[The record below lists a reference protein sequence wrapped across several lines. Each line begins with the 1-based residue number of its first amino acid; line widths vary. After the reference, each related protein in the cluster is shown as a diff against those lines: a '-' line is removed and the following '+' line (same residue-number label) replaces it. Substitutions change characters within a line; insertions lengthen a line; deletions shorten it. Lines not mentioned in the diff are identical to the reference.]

1 MFPFSLLFITELD
14 KPIVDKERLTR
25 HVDNLRLS
33 VLFKLRSKSRSNA
46 ILDFDRDCF
55 RFLFYGEG
63 KKGREER
70 RCILCK
76 NKDDFNK
83 CDLPEN
89 WDRVIDCNGNGG
101 KGGN

>member
-1 MFPFSLLFITELD
+1 MFPFSLFFYYRTYD

-25 HVDNLRLS
+25 HVDNMRLS

-63 KKGREER
+63 KKGRE
-70 RCILCK
+70 
-76 NKDDFNK
+76 
-83 CDLPEN
+83 
-89 WDRVIDCNGNGG
+89 
-101 KGGN
+101 KGYTL